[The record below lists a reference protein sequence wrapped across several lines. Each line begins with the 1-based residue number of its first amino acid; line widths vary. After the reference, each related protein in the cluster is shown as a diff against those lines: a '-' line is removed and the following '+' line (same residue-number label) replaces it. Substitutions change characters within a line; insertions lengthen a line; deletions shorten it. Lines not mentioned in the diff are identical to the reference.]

1 MKKALD
7 KIPYLSL
14 GVAILV
20 LSNPLLYML
29 LAASMID
36 IQNLFGAHLDRR
48 SVAIDTND
56 PFIQAMSLVG
66 LLGLAMIIIGYFKRK
81 VKHLF

>member
-1 MKKALD
+1 MKKTLD

-14 GVAILV
+14 GIAMLV
-20 LSNPLLYML
+20 LANPFLYMF

-36 IQNLFGAHLDRR
+36 IQNLFGADLDRS
-48 SVAIDTND
+48 SVAIDSND
-56 PFIQAMSLVG
+56 PFIQAMNFVG
-66 LLGLAMIIIGYFKRK
+66 LIGLILLIIGYFKRK